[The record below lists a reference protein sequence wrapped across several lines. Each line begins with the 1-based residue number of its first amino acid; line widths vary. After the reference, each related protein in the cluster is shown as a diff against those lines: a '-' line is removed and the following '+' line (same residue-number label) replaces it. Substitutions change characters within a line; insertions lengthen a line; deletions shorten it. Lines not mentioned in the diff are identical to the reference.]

1 MRAPKLVPV
10 LVLAAAS
17 AACGRG
23 VPGGED
29 ADPGAPDAS
38 STIDGTP
45 GPDAMISD
53 FTTVYAHS
61 GTTLYRVDT
70 ATLGLIEVGPFGA
83 AIETASITDIAI
95 DKDDNMR
102 GITLDRVYTID
113 ESTGDAQ
120 LLAELDP
127 GAPNLT
133 SLSYVPVD
141 LADPDGAE
149 RLVAAAYDGT
159 VYEIDPADGST
170 TPLGVYGEAAGGTI
184 RSSGDI
190 VAVRGLGIFAT
201 VTIGDD
207 PSLPDHLAV
216 IDPDTWAATPL
227 GTGTAYD
234 KIFGIGFWRD
244 TLYGFVDLGDG
255 VGGTIV
261 TLDPNTGVA
270 TPVNTGA
277 IRWYG
282 AGVATDAPVVD

>member
-1 MRAPKLVPV
+1 MRFATLVTV
-10 LVLAAAS
+10 LLV

-23 VPGGED
+23 VPDGD
-29 ADPGAPDAS
+29 DDDDAPDAA
-38 STIDGTP
+38 TA
-45 GPDAMISD
+45 PDAFRPDATITD
-53 FTTVYAHS
+53 FSLVYAHS
-61 GTTLYRVDT
+61 GTELFRLDTTTLQPVVIGT
-70 ATLGLIEVGPFGA
+70 FTNTG
-83 AIETASITDIAI
+83 TQSITDIAI